1 MTDTLIDFLRH
12 GEPVGGRRYRGDGA
26 DDPLSD
32 KGWQQMWEAVDGGA
46 PWTQIVSSPMQR
58 CHAFALT
65 LQEKLGIPL
74 SVDERFREVG
84 LGSWEG
90 QSPDEIISRNEAE
103 YRAFYEDPQR
113 NRPSGSEPLDDFG
126 LRVAS
131 AFRDVLA
138 EQTEGHVLVV
148 THAGVIRAAL
158 GYVLQ
163 AAPVAWYR
171 TRIDNAAFTRF
182 LSGAYGIK
190 LEFHNRPRLPPL
202 QSIAR

>member
-1 MTDTLIDFLRH
+1 MTDTLVDFLRH

-26 DDPLSD
+26 DDPLSE
-32 KGWQQMWEAVDGGA
+32 KGWQQMRAAVGDSA

-58 CHAFALT
+58 CHAFAQS

-74 SVDERFREVG
+74 SVEDRFREVG

-90 QSPDEIISRNEAE
+90 QSPDDIISRNEAE

-113 NRPSGSEPLDDFG
+113 NRPSGAESLEDFG
-126 LRVAS
+126 ARVSAALRN
-131 AFRDVLA
+131 VLTA
-138 EQTEGHVLVV
+138 HANGHVLVIA
-148 THAGVIRAAL
+148 HAGVIRAAL

-182 LSGAYGIK
+182 LSGAYGLK
-190 LEFHNRPRLPPL
+190 LEFHNRPRLP
-202 QSIAR
+202 SVG